1 VEDEAEDDEAAT
13 IIRTHYRPH
22 PGGLQAHAHVCQ
34 QLFID
39 DIHALGDPASLSQ

>member
-13 IIRTHYRPH
+13 IIRTHYRLH